1 MIGKFTEW
9 VKANNILDES
19 KANNIDE
26 ASHSKSE
33 NDLYGEA
40 FEKLLVNEL
49 GGKVKIT
56 PAEADLISQADVI
69 IAADAIRKKFKK
81 IRSVQHIGPAVKNES
96 GDIKVNGK
104 NVEIKYVGQGH
115 GTYWNT
121 SMEAFINMFPDSGI
135 ESYTRTKDFN
145 AVRQYLDRVYKEYE
159 MDIDVFSNTS
169 PVPSGEKF
177 KKFRRLFDRKA
188 YDMDTLETL
197 KDEFGNEYQN
207 ILFDELTEL
216 ELPIRQKWVKR
227 IIKYFENNP
236 DEIIRLYN
244 IVLNKAASDKQTPDY
259 YLVYNYTKQTA
270 EITSALE
277 LATDD
282 IKLKTSDEDTVS
294 FIVGNFRLTFAWQ
307 NGTGLS
313 NPTVRAFII

>member
-9 VKANNILDES
+9 VNTNNILNE
-19 KANNIDE
+19 ATTNNIDE

-40 FEKLLVNEL
+40 FEKLLVNKL

-56 PAEADLISQADVI
+56 PAEAELISPEDVE
-69 IAADAIRKKFKK
+69 IAADAIKKQFKR

-145 AVRQYLDRVYKEYE
+145 AVRQYLDRVYKE
-159 MDIDVFSNTS
+159 
-169 PVPSGEKF
+169 
-177 KKFRRLFDRKA
+177 
-188 YDMDTLETL
+188 
-197 KDEFGNEYQN
+197 
-207 ILFDELTEL
+207 
-216 ELPIRQKWVKR
+216 
-227 IIKYFENNP
+227 
-236 DEIIRLYN
+236 
-244 IVLNKAASDKQTPDY
+244 
-259 YLVYNYTKQTA
+259 
-270 EITSALE
+270 
-277 LATDD
+277 
-282 IKLKTSDEDTVS
+282 
-294 FIVGNFRLTFAWQ
+294 
-307 NGTGLS
+307 
-313 NPTVRAFII
+313 

>member
-9 VKANNILDES
+9 VKTKNILS
-19 KANNIDE
+19 E

-40 FEKLLVNEL
+40 FEKLLVNKL
-49 GGKVKIT
+49 GGHVKIT
-56 PAEADLISQADVI
+56 PAEAKLISPEDVD
-69 IAADAIRKKFKK
+69 IAAAAIKKEFKN

-104 NVEIKYVGQGH
+104 NVEVKYVGQGH

-121 SMEAFINMFPDSGI
+121 SMEAFINMFPNSNI
-135 ESYTRTKDFN
+135 KSYTRTKDFD
-145 AVRQYLDRVYKEYE
+145 AVRKYLDRVYKEYE

-169 PVPSGEKF
+169 PVPSSKKF
-177 KKFRRLFDRKA
+177 KEFRRLFDRKA

-216 ELPIRQKWVKR
+216 ELPIRQKWVKS

-236 DEIIRLYN
+236 EEVIRLYN
-244 IVLNKAASDKQTPDY
+244 IILTKAASDKQTPDY
-259 YLVYNYTKQTA
+259 YLVYNYTNKTA
-270 EITSALE
+270 EITSAMD